1 MFPDHFVPLAER
13 TGVIHDLTRFMLGE
27 AIRQHATWAAG
38 GLVVPMA
45 VNLSA
50 QVLSDPQ
57 LPELIGSVCR
67 REGVAPSM
75 VELEVTETAAM
86 ADPATTHVLLGD
98 LVGRGFRLA
107 LDDFGTGLSSLAYL
121 RSLPVEVVKIDKSF
135 VANLPDD
142 PADAH
147 IARGTIELAHGLEKR
162 VVAEGVETAGALD
175 YLLLVGCDAG
185 QGYHWSRPLPA
196 DEFAAWATE
205 WEKRSGGAPLAL
217 SATPVPE
224 REGERLEALRRY
236 RVLDTAY
243 ERVFD
248 EIAAAAAVACGT
260 PMSAITLVDR
270 DRQWF
275 KAQRGLGMR
284 ETARD
289 LAFCAHT
296 IVDPTNVMTVEDA
309 RSDPRFATNPLVT
322 GEPNIRFYAGAPI
335 VTPEGT
341 AIGSMCVLDRD
352 RRRLTGDQLE
362 VLRQLSRYVTDLLE
376 MRRRLL
382 ELSPGMDARSE

>member
-1 MFPDHFVPLAER
+1 M
-13 TGVIHDLTRFMLGE
+13 
-27 AIRQHATWAAG
+27 
-38 GLVVPMA
+38 
-45 VNLSA
+45 
-50 QVLSDPQ
+50 
-57 LPELIGSVCR
+57 
-67 REGVAPSM
+67 
-75 VELEVTETAAM
+75 
-86 ADPATTHVLLGD
+86 
-98 LVGRGFRLA
+98 
-107 LDDFGTGLSSLAYL
+107 
-121 RSLPVEVVKIDKSF
+121 KIDKSF
-135 VANLPDD
+135 VADLPDD

-147 IARGTIELAHGLEKR
+147 IARGTIELAHGLGKR
-162 VVAEGVETAGALD
+162 VVAEGVESADALD

-196 DEFAAWATE
+196 EEFAAWAGQ
-205 WEKRSGGAPLAL
+205 WEKRGAGASLGL
-217 SATPVPE
+217 PVIPMPE
-224 REGERLEALRRY
+224 REEERIEALRRY
-236 RVLDTAY
+236 RVLDTAC

-248 EIAAAAAVACGT
+248 EIAAAAAAACGT

-296 IVDPTNVMTVEDA
+296 VVDPTNVMTVEDA
-309 RSDPRFATNPLVT
+309 RADPRFATNPLVT

-352 RRRLTGDQLE
+352 RRRLNDDQLD
-362 VLRQLSRYVTDLLE
+362 VLRQLSAYVTELLE

-382 ELSPGMDARSE
+382 ELSPE